1 MVEKGQEVTKA
12 GKGTGGVIEGGRG
25 GCLFRGT
32 IKRWGDLD
40 LWIVVAGIP
49 QGAKAHGSSYKDD
62 GENNLSYETFPV
74 PAGMVEPLN
83 VGL

>member
-1 MVEKGQEVTKA
+1 MFQLKERNLRVE
-12 GKGTGGVIEGGRG
+12 

-83 VGL
+83 EYSHYLLQ